1 MNPLDGRPR
10 GGAEGCRVRSE
21 QDKNPTRKIND
32 SQSVP
37 SDLKGLARRVR
48 PAAVW
53 DDLVLPEER
62 LLILREVAVHA
73 RHGLQIPRETE
84 PGVKSV
90 GRRGLSALFI
100 GPEGTDKA
108 LAAEV
113 VVGEMRREL
122 YRVNMAKVFRVTPE
136 ELENN
141 LSHLFSAAEAEKA
154 VVVFGRAETIFGS
167 RGVEIPLA
175 GVPEED
181 GEQRP
186 SHDSSVPQTFLSHVD
201 AFPGLVILVTKSG
214 VDLPESFMRQ
224 MSFVLSF
231 PFPDAAQREAIWRR
245 VFSSHSATHSV
256 TKGLDFPR
264 LARLE
269 LPGVY
274 IRDIALHATFLAAEQ
289 KQPVNMQ
296 HLRRAAQNLYA
307 RIGRPMTVA
316 EFQTW
321 T

>member
-1 MNPLDGRPR
+1 MNPFGGRPR
-10 GGAEGCRVRSE
+10 CGSEGCRVRSD
-21 QDKNPTRKIND
+21 QDKNPNRT
-32 SQSVP
+32 P
-37 SDLKGLARRVR
+37 SDPPPVRVDLKGLARRVR

-100 GPEGTDKA
+100 GHEGTDKT

-122 YRVNMAKVFRVTPE
+122 YRVNMAKVFRDFPE

-141 LSHLFSAAEAEKA
+141 LRHLFSAAEVEKTIVLFDRAEMIFGTRG
-154 VVVFGRAETIFGS
+154 VVVSLDGTPEKDEEKPASQESSAPTILL
-167 RGVEIPLA
+167 R
-175 GVPEED
+175 
-181 GEQRP
+181 
-186 SHDSSVPQTFLSHVD
+186 HVD
-201 AFPGLVILVTKSG
+201 AFPGLVILVTDSG

-231 PFPDAAQREAIWRR
+231 PFPDPAQREAIWRR
-245 VFSSHSATHSV
+245 VFSSQSVTQSV

-269 LPGVY
+269 LPGGH

-296 HLRRAAQNLYA
+296 HLRRAAQNHYA
-307 RIGRPMTVA
+307 KVGRPMTVA